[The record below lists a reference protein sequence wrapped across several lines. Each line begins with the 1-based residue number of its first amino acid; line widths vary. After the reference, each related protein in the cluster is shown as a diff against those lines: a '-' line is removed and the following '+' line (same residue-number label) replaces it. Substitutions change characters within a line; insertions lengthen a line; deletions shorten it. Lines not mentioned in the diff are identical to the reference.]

1 MGDNQGKGKIL
12 KKESK
17 TIIFTKKKTRGI
29 LYVAQGRGW
38 WDRVKGGVGLN

>member
-17 TIIFTKKKTRGI
+17 TIIFTKTTRGI

-38 WDRVKGGVGLN
+38 WDGVKGGVGLN